1 MTLSSASQQAAGS
14 RLPLISQHLH
24 GYNIIRQRSII
35 FGALTY
41 RPHVEAV
48 DQTVAV
54 LTATPVSAVVA
65 GVHAPVMS
73 AMQQQQGHPQAPHL
87 PGAAMM
93 APGLPH
99 AGVAMGLP
107 RPPPPAR

>member
-1 MTLSSASQQAAGS
+1 MTQGS
-14 RLPLISQHLH
+14 
-24 GYNIIRQRSII
+24 
-35 FGALTY
+35 
-41 RPHVEAV
+41 
-48 DQTVAV
+48 
-54 LTATPVSAVVA
+54 TPA
-65 GVHAPVMS
+65 GVHAPAMS
-73 AMQQQQGHPQAPHL
+73 AMQQQGHPQAPHL

>member
-1 MTLSSASQQAAGS
+1 MSHQCVNLSHMTQGS
-14 RLPLISQHLH
+14 
-24 GYNIIRQRSII
+24 
-35 FGALTY
+35 
-41 RPHVEAV
+41 
-48 DQTVAV
+48 
-54 LTATPVSAVVA
+54 TPA
-65 GVHAPVMS
+65 GVHAPAMS
-73 AMQQQQGHPQAPHL
+73 AMQQQGHPQAPHH